1 MCAFE
6 FMCACATM
14 CVCVTNVKNC
24 LVSNDYYVSTIS
36 PCTIHIIKPVLCTD
50 NTFNINAIITVA
62 IVYKTPK
69 FGFSTLAAAC
79 NSYI

>member
-1 MCAFE
+1 MRSNSCVYVLL
-6 FMCACATM
+6 

-24 LVSNDYYVSTIS
+24 LVSDDYYVSTIS

-50 NTFNINAIITVA
+50 NTFNINAIITVTVA

-79 NSYI
+79 NSYL

>member
-1 MCAFE
+1 MRSNSCVYVLL
-6 FMCACATM
+6 

-50 NTFNINAIITVA
+50 NTFNINAIITVTVA

-79 NSYI
+79 NSYL